1 MIIDLPD
8 TDTQS
13 ITKELRALQEE
24 RGEVTSGRVLT
35 FIVVADGDDD
45 LSRILDTIHDA
56 SREHPARV
64 IVLVTH
70 PRSADVRLDGQIRM
84 GGDAGA
90 SELIVM
96 HLHGEMAAH
105 RASVVTP
112 LLLPDTPIVAW
123 WTGVA
128 PRNPA
133 ADPIGELAQRRITD
147 AFVEGDPDV
156 YYRRR
161 LVYAPG
167 DSDLVWSRIT
177 LWRAALASLVEQPPL
192 EDVLSVDLY
201 GPEVDP
207 AVDIAAGWLADRLD
221 VPVSRHNTDSAPIP
235 LDDKGREM
243 VGIQKAVLN
252 RPSGPAVVEVRDA
265 HTVAMTAHGKTSLAT
280 LSRRNISDCLAEELR
295 HLEPDETYGRALRRL
310 VRVHRPRKNGHNPS
324 SILSLG
330 TLDQYN
336 QEGSNR

>member
-8 TDTQS
+8 TSTQV
-13 ITKELRALQEE
+13 IGKRLRSLREE
-24 RGEVTSGRVLT
+24 RGEVTTGRVLT
-35 FIVVADGDDD
+35 FIVVADGSDDID
-45 LSRILDTIHDA
+45 GILATLHDA

-64 IVLVTH
+64 ILLITH
-70 PRSADVRLDGQIRM
+70 QESAQVRLDGEIRM

-123 WTGVA
+123 WPGTA

-133 ADPIGELAQRRITD
+133 ADQIGELAQRRITD
-147 AFVEGDPDV
+147 AFVEGDPDAF
-156 YYRRR
+156 YRRR
-161 LVYAPG
+161 LVYTPG

-177 LWRAALASLVEQPPL
+177 LWRAALASLLEQPPH
-192 EDVLSVDLY
+192 ENVISVELY
-201 GPEVDP
+201 GPEADS

-235 LDDKGREM
+235 VDADGHEM
-243 VGIQKAVLN
+243 VSIQKAILN
-252 RPSGPAVVEVRDA
+252 RPSGAAVVEVRDA
-265 HTVAMTAHGKTSLAT
+265 HTVAMTSNEKTSLVT
-280 LSRRNISDCLAEELR
+280 LSRRNLSDCLAEELR

-310 VRVHRPRKNGHNPS
+310 VRVHRPSRRP
-324 SILSLG
+324 
-330 TLDQYN
+330 LDPQPDLAVDEFDM
-336 QEGSNR
+336 EGSHR